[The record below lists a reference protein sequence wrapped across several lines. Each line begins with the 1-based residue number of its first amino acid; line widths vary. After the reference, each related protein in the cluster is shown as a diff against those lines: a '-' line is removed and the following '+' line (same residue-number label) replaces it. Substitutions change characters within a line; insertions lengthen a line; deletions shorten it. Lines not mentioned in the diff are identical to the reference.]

1 MARGAYVSGEYPNLF
16 ATLGI
21 SQEEIDRKIEKTF
34 QTMFFDPAECIYLE
48 MDDGMG
54 CMVDTGNNDARTEG
68 MSYGMMMAV
77 QMDRKDIFDR
87 LWKFS
92 KTYMHHKEGKY
103 EGYFAWSVSLEGVR
117 NAQGPAPDGEE
128 YYALALFFAS
138 ARWGDGAEPFNYA
151 EQARDILRHCV
162 HQHEMV
168 KDGDPMW
175 DPKNHLI
182 KFVPESPFS
191 DPSYHLPHFYELF
204 ARLAD
209 EADRP
214 FWRMAAR
221 ASRDYLIK
229 SIHPQTGMA
238 SEYAEFDGTP
248 KRLFHDGEYYS
259 DAYRVAMN
267 VGLDASWFGNMDMT
281 PQSESG
287 KSQDGSLE
295 GTAARLDTLM
305 NNLQTFFSEKTRYGE
320 YHNYTVRGEALNQP
334 ALHPVAIIA
343 TTAAASLAT
352 TGKYR
357 MAWVRDFWNQP
368 LRKGE
373 RRYYDNC
380 LYFFC
385 LLMLAGK
392 FRMYL

>member
-1 MARGAYVSGEYPNLF
+1 MYPNLF
-16 ATLGI
+16 AALGL
-21 SQEEIDRKIEKTF
+21 SQEAIDQKVEEVF
-34 QTMFFDPAECIYLE
+34 QTMFFDPKERIYFE
-48 MDDGMG
+48 MGADMG
-54 CMVDTGNNDARTEG
+54 YMLDTGNNDARTEG

-87 LWKFS
+87 LWLFS
-92 KTYMHHKEGKY
+92 KNFMHHKDGKY
-103 EGYFAWSVSLEGVR
+103 EGYFAWSVSAEGVR

-128 YYALALFFAS
+128 YYALALFFA
-138 ARWGDGAEPFNYA
+138 ANRWGEGEAPFNYA
-151 EQARDILRHCV
+151 AQARDILRHCV
-162 HQHEMV
+162 HQHELV

-204 ARLAD
+204 ALWAD
-209 EADRP
+209 EQDRP
-214 FWRMAAR
+214 FWRKAAHESR
-221 ASRDYLIK
+221 AYLLKAIN
-229 SIHPQTGMA
+229 PQTGMA

-267 VGLDASWFGNMDMT
+267 IGLDAAWFKNADQQPEPGVAPSDFAD
-281 PQSESG
+281 QFD
-287 KSQDGSLE
+287 Q
-295 GTAARLDTLM
+295 LM
-305 NNLQTFFSEKTRYGE
+305 GNLQTFFSEKTRFGE
-320 YHNYTVRGEALNQP
+320 YHNYTIRGEALDQP

-343 TTAAASLAT
+343 TNAACSLAT
-352 TGKYR
+352 SGPHH
-357 MAWVRDFWNQP
+357 MDWVRHFWNQP
-368 LRKGE
+368 LRKGD

-380 LYFFC
+380 LYFFS

-392 FRMYL
+392 YQVFMPEN